1 MGTVTQRRMRNAAA
15 TAPAMA
21 RAVMAKNSS
30 VRRVRT
36 VSRWR
41 AAASASRWR
50 RVASTPSR
58 ARSPS
63 NCVFAVPFADRV
75 GRLLGAARSA
85 EGDHRLGAVPTPGG
99 TGLLHL
105 LEAFLQRLGVERSP
119 ELPGQRRGP
128 GAAVDVGLQ
137 ERRLP
142 GERVPA
148 FAGLLVG
155 IGGLE
160 ARDPFQGDR
169 QRPLASLGVVPLP
182 DHDRRHRAE
191 DHHPGHDGDEE
202 QQQPPPE
209 QHRSMVAVGPIFFPG
224 RVCVPSAAGHV
235 QRVPAPPGRTTQA
248 PVPAE
253 PASSRQDP
261 VLLARFVTWKR
272 VWPAS
277 VSSVCSSTTA
287 AMIACDS

>member
-50 RVASTPSR
+50 RVASAPSR
-58 ARSPS
+58 ARST
-63 NCVFAVPFADRV
+63 VELRLRRAVRDRV

-85 EGDHRLGAVPTPGG
+85 EGDHRLGPVPTPGG

-142 GERVPA
+142 GERIPA

-155 IGGLE
+155 VGGFE

-169 QRPLASLGVVPLP
+169 QRPLASPG
-182 DHDRRHRAE
+182 RRPVAGSR
-191 DHHPGHDGDEE
+191 PSPPRRG
-202 QQQPPPE
+202 PPP
-209 QHRSMVAVGPIFFPG
+209 RPRWRRRAAAAAAGAASVDVAVGPIFFSG
-224 RVCVPSAAGHV
+224 RVWSRVSLGTFI
-235 QRVPAPPGRTTQA
+235 VPAPPGPDDA
-248 PVPAE
+248 G
-253 PASSRQDP
+253 SSPR
-261 VLLARFVTWKR
+261 
-272 VWPAS
+272 
-277 VSSVCSSTTA
+277 
-287 AMIACDS
+287 